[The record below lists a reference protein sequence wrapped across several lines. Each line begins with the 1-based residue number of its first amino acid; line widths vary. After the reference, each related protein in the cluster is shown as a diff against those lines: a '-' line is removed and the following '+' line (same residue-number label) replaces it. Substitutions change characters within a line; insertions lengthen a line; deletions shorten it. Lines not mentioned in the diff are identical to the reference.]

1 MNSNA
6 ESPSE
11 KSNTAQNR
19 LSSTVPNAR
28 PFIEQNATHPK
39 DRSLS
44 RESIARAIDEKQIQL
59 LSVEYVDFG
68 GISRAKARNATDLD
82 AFLESGIGFA
92 KGNFGITAFD
102 TVAPEAGY
110 TPASGEAN
118 LVPVLDSFAVPPY
131 AKTVARFMGE
141 FRNFD
146 GSTWDLCPRS
156 AFRTFLQK
164 TEDSGFKY
172 FGGAEMEFNVVRRDG
187 ANILPWTS
195 SAIQS
200 QHGLDLGSELL
211 TEIVTNVEAMN
222 LRIIKAHAE
231 GGAAFGGHYEIDM
244 HHQPGVKCADDV
256 VTFRDAAKFIAQRKG
271 LTATF
276 LAKLGDS
283 FTGSGMH
290 MNSSLCDPK
299 SGRNLFG
306 DPNDDRGLG
315 LSQLCYYFIGGILE
329 HTRALCAAV
338 SANVNSYKRLI
349 HPGHWAADGVFYA
362 PGHRGAAVRV
372 PRTGDKSETA
382 HIEFR
387 VPDPACNPYIAF
399 TCLLAAG
406 LDGIQHKLEPGDP
419 IPDEVSRWSSSERI
433 KNGIK
438 PLPKSLYEAVEEF
451 RRDDVLRRALGKTFF
466 EEYVNIKLAE
476 WDEYSSLVTP
486 WETQRMIEF
495 H

>member
-1 MNSNA
+1 
-6 ESPSE
+6 
-11 KSNTAQNR
+11 
-19 LSSTVPNAR
+19 
-28 PFIEQNATHPK
+28 
-39 DRSLS
+39 LS
-44 RESIARAIDEKQIQL
+44 RESIAKAIEEKQIQL

-68 GISRAKARNATDLD
+68 GISRSKARSARDLD

-102 TVAPEAGY
+102 TVAAEAGY

-118 LVPVLDSFAVPPY
+118 LVPVLDTFAVPPY
-131 AKTVARFMGE
+131 AKAVARFMGE
-141 FRNFD
+141 FRNLD
-146 GSTWDLCPRS
+146 GSTWELCPRS

-164 TEDSGFKY
+164 AEESGLRY

-187 ANILPWTS
+187 ANIIPWTS
-195 SAIQS
+195 TAIQS
-200 QHGLDLGSELL
+200 QHGLDVGSELL
-211 TEIVTNVEAMN
+211 AEIVANVEAMN
-222 LRIIKAHAE
+222 VRIIKAHAE
-231 GGAAFGGHYEIDM
+231 GGGTVGGHYEIDI
-244 HHQPGVKCADDV
+244 HHHPGVKCADDV
-256 VTFRDAAKFIAQRKG
+256 VTFRDAAKCIAQQKG

-276 LAKLGDS
+276 LAKVGDS

-290 MNSSLCDPK
+290 LNSSLCDPK

-306 DPNDDRGLG
+306 DSNDDRGLG
-315 LSQLCYYFIGGILE
+315 LSQACYYFIGGVLE

-372 PRTGDKSETA
+372 PRMAGKAETP

-406 LDGIQHKLEPGDP
+406 LDGIQRKLEPGDP
-419 IPDEVSRWSSSERI
+419 IPEEVSRWSSAER
-433 KNGIK
+433 KRRGIK

-451 RRDDVLRRALGKTFF
+451 SKDEIFRRALGKAFF
-466 EEYVNIKLAE
+466 DEYVNIKLAE
-476 WDEYSSLVTP
+476 WDEYSALVTP
-486 WETQRMIEF
+486 WEVQRMIEF

>member
-1 MNSNA
+1 
-6 ESPSE
+6 
-11 KSNTAQNR
+11 
-19 LSSTVPNAR
+19 
-28 PFIEQNATHPK
+28 
-39 DRSLS
+39 LS
-44 RESIARAIDEKQIQL
+44 RESIAKALAEKQIQL

-68 GISRAKARNATDLD
+68 GISRSKGRSARDLD

-102 TVAPEAGY
+102 TVAAEAGY

-118 LVPVLDSFAVPPY
+118 LVPVADTFAIPPY
-131 AKTVARFMGE
+131 AKSVARFMGE

-146 GSTWDLCPRS
+146 GSTWELCPRS
-156 AFRTFLQK
+156 TFRQFLQRSQ
-164 TEDSGFKY
+164 ELGFRY
-172 FGGAEMEFNVVRRDG
+172 FGGAEMEFNVVRREGGD
-187 ANILPWTS
+187 IIPWTS
-195 SAIQS
+195 TAIQS
-200 QHGLDLGSELL
+200 QHGLEVGSELL
-211 TEIVTNVEAMN
+211 AEIVANVEAMN
-222 LRIIKAHAE
+222 VRVIKAHAE
-231 GGAAFGGHYEIDM
+231 GGGSVGGHYEIDM
-244 HHQPGVKCADDV
+244 HHHAGVKCADDV
-256 VTFRDAAKFIAQRKG
+256 VTFRDAAKCIAQQKG

-276 LAKLGDS
+276 LAKLGDQ

-306 DPNDDRGLG
+306 DPNDKRGLG

-329 HTRALCAAV
+329 HTPALCAAV
-338 SANVNSYKRLI
+338 AANVNSYKRLI

-372 PRTGDKSETA
+372 PRTAGKSETP

-406 LDGIQHKLEPGDP
+406 LDGIQHKLDPGDP
-419 IPDEVSRWSSSERI
+419 ITDEVSKWTSAERR
-433 KNGIK
+433 KKGIK

-451 RRDDVLRRALGKTFF
+451 SKDEVFRRALGDAFF

-476 WDEYSSLVTP
+476 WDEYSSVVTP
-486 WETQRMIEF
+486 WERERMIEF

>member
-1 MNSNA
+1 M
-6 ESPSE
+6 
-11 KSNTAQNR
+11 
-19 LSSTVPNAR
+19 
-28 PFIEQNATHPK
+28 
-39 DRSLS
+39 S
-44 RESIARAIDEKQIQL
+44 RESIAKSIVEKQIQL

-68 GISRAKARNATDLD
+68 GISRSKARSARDLD

-102 TVAPEAGY
+102 TVASEAGY

-118 LVPVLDSFAVPPY
+118 LVPIAETFAIPPY
-131 AKTVARFMGE
+131 AKSVARFMGE
-141 FRNFD
+141 FKNFD
-146 GSTWDLCPRS
+146 GLAWELCPRS
-156 AFRTFLQK
+156 TFRRFLQRS
-164 TEDSGFKY
+164 EELGFKY
-172 FGGAEMEFNVVRRDG
+172 FGGAEMEFNIVRREG
-187 ANILPWTS
+187 GEIIPWTS
-195 SAIQS
+195 TAIQS
-200 QHGLDLGSELL
+200 QHGLEVGSELL
-211 TEIVTNVEAMN
+211 AEIVANVEAMN
-222 LRIIKAHAE
+222 VQVIKAHAE
-231 GGAAFGGHYEIDM
+231 GGGSVGGHYEIDM
-244 HHQPGVKCADDV
+244 HHHHGVKCADDV
-256 VTFRDAAKFIAQRKG
+256 VTFRDAAKYIARQKG

-283 FTGSGMH
+283 YTGSGMH

-306 DPNDDRGLG
+306 DPDDKRGLG
-315 LSQLCYYFIGGILE
+315 LSQLCYHFIGGILK
-329 HTRALCAAV
+329 HTPALCAAV
-338 SANVNSYKRLI
+338 AANVNSYKRLI

-372 PRTGDKSETA
+372 PRTAGKSETP

-406 LDGIQHKLEPGDP
+406 LDGIQHKSEPGDP
-419 IPDEVSRWSSSERI
+419 IPDEVSRWNSAERMRR
-433 KNGIK
+433 GIK

-451 RRDDVLRRALGKTFF
+451 RRDEVFKRALGQGFF
-466 EEYVNIKLAE
+466 DEYVNIKLAE

>member
-1 MNSNA
+1 
-6 ESPSE
+6 
-11 KSNTAQNR
+11 
-19 LSSTVPNAR
+19 
-28 PFIEQNATHPK
+28 
-39 DRSLS
+39 LS
-44 RESIARAIDEKQIQL
+44 RESIAKAIQEKKVEL

-68 GISRAKARNATDLD
+68 GISRSKARSARDLD
-82 AFLESGIGFA
+82 AFLESGVGFA
-92 KGNFGITAFD
+92 KGNFGLTAFD
-102 TVAPEAGY
+102 DLAPEASYSPG
-110 TPASGEAN
+110 SGEAN
-118 LVPVLDSFAVPPY
+118 LVPVAETFAVPPY
-131 AKTVARFMGE
+131 ASRVARFMGE
-141 FRNFD
+141 FKEFD
-146 GSTWDLCPRS
+146 GSPWELCPRS
-156 AFRTFLQK
+156 AFRNFLTK
-164 TEDSGFKY
+164 TEGEGFRY
-172 FGGAEMEFNVVRRDG
+172 FGGAEMEFNLVRREGSDFV
-187 ANILPWTS
+187 PWTS
-195 SAIQS
+195 LAMQS
-200 QHGLDLGSELL
+200 QHGLDVGSELL
-211 TEIVTNVEAMN
+211 TEIVANVEAMDI
-222 LRIIKAHAE
+222 RVIKAHAE
-231 GGAAFGGHYEIDM
+231 GGGAYGGHYEIDM
-244 HHQPGVKCADDV
+244 HHNSGVKCADDV
-256 VTFRDAAKFIAQRKG
+256 VTFRDAAKYLAQRRG
-271 LTATF
+271 LIATF
-276 LAKLGDS
+276 LAKPGDAY
-283 FTGSGMH
+283 TGSGMH

-372 PRTGDKSETA
+372 PRTGGRNEAA

-419 IPDEVSRWSSSERI
+419 VPDEVSRWSSAERI
-433 KNGIK
+433 RKGIK

-451 RRDDVLRRALGKTFF
+451 RRDDVLRRALGQVFF